1 MIEVDV
7 LCPQDVV
14 ALNVHVIGEDDRDDV
29 LVKLEDVVWVVDQVN
44 VVDKNEKQRIG
55 RFHNALTFFLN

>member
-29 LVKLEDVVWVVDQVN
+29 LVKLEDVV
-44 VVDKNEKQRIG
+44 
-55 RFHNALTFFLN
+55 